1 MSRAVRE
8 GKEKKAAKQYLIQID
23 FTKDEVQKF
32 LGMVMMMKMTGHLN
46 PDVNPVDATLVKIV
60 KQLKMVGF

>member
-1 MSRAVRE
+1 M
-8 GKEKKAAKQYLIQID
+8 AKRYQITLD

-32 LGMVMMMKMTGHLN
+32 LRMVMMMKMTGHLN

-60 KQLKMVGF
+60 KQLKIVGF